1 MAYTRSCTLLLLLL
15 IVILCNATDYNI
27 LDFQLARRHEL
38 WMAEYG
44 RVYKDEVER
53 ARRFE
58 IFKENVKFIEDFN
71 NAGEYNYTLGVNQFT
86 DLTHEEFL
94 ATYTGVEVPDP
105 VFEESRRSIE
115 YDDVNLQSVPSSVDW
130 RAKGAVTSVKNQ
142 NPCGKKIFLT
152 SHFHLF
158 NFFRFARR

>member
-1 MAYTRSCTLLLLLL
+1 
-15 IVILCNATDYNI
+15 
-27 LDFQLARRHEL
+27 
-38 WMAEYG
+38 MAEYG

-58 IFKENVKFIEDFN
+58 IFKENIKFIEDFN

-94 ATYTGVEVPDP
+94 ATYTGVEIPEP
-105 VFEESRRSIE
+105 GFEESRTSIE

-130 RAKGAVTSVKNQ
+130 RAKGAVNSVKNQ

-152 SHFHLF
+152 SHFSFILLFPLCTSLKLKGNGKIIFLASASHLF
-158 NFFRFARR
+158 YLFFPFYIFFILE